1 MRRAVVFFLVFLS
14 GCSFVHLK
22 REVQRINKT
31 AYVLGSLT
39 GELDPNAPIYLVHL
53 VGTKKRSVQRLTP
66 QYPEFDLLVRLGEA
80 NDVEA
85 FQDLD
90 GDLIYDPG
98 EPCGYLTK
106 LDNLESLGKAA
117 VELPPLKLEKE
128 TALPVTLDL
137 DTARTTNGGTLG
149 EVVPLSDARYDEER
163 VSEGVWTPL
172 RATRRGGWGIHFLEP
187 HKQGRIP
194 VLFIHGIHGSPRN
207 FEQLIAHLDR
217 EKYEPWVAYYPSGIR
232 LPVLSQI
239 LAGLLARV
247 KDSVGVDRIFIVAHS
262 MGGLVGRGA
271 LLQLAEKGDAS
282 PVAGLITL
290 GTPWGGHPGA
300 AFAVENAPEAV
311 PSWIDMAPKSK
322 FLRSLEQPMGV
333 PQYLF
338 FGIGGR
344 SMKYDDNNDGVVTVA
359 SQLPRWAQDQSRA
372 VVGFNESHMGILNSA
387 EVEAKLWPLLK

>member
-1 MRRAVVFFLVFLS
+1 MRRSACLLLLFTS

-39 GELDPNAPIYLVHL
+39 GELDASAPIYLVHL

-66 QYPEFDLLVRLGEA
+66 QFPEFDLLVRLGEV
-80 NDVEA
+80 NDVEV

-90 GDLIYDPG
+90 GDLIYDVG
-98 EPCGYLTK
+98 EPCGYQRK

-117 VELPPLKLEKE
+117 VELPPLRLDPE
-128 TALPVTLDL
+128 TTLPVPLAL
-137 DTARTTNGGTLG
+137 DTARTTNGGTFG
-149 EVVPLSDARYDEER
+149 EVVPLTDARYSDER
-163 VSEGVWTPL
+163 ISEGVWTPL

-187 HKQGRIP
+187 HRAGRLP
-194 VLFIHGIHGSPRN
+194 VLFVHGIHGSPRN
-207 FEQLIAHLDR
+207 FEQLIARLDR
-217 EKYEPWVAYYPSGIR
+217 TKYEPWVAYYPSGIR

-239 LAGLLARV
+239 LAGLLSRA
-247 KDSVGVDRIFIVAHS
+247 KDSVGVDRLFIVAHS
-262 MGGLVGRGA
+262 MGGLVARGA
-271 LLQLAEKGDAS
+271 LLLLAEKSEPS
-282 PVAGLITL
+282 PVAALVTL

-322 FLRSLEQPMGV
+322 FLHTLEQPLTV

-344 SMKYDDNNDGVVTVA
+344 SSKYDDNNDGVVTVA

-372 VVGFNESHMGILNSA
+372 VIGFNENHMGILNSA